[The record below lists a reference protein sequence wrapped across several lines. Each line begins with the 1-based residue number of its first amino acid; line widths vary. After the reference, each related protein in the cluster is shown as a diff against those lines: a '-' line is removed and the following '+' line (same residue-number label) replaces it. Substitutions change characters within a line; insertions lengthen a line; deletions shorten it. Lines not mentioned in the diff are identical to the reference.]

1 MKKMTALLLA
11 LLMVMSLAACAS
23 GQKGTSTEGETTDA
37 TETADTTTPNDVW
50 EMPAAGVTMQIPD
63 MLKNLKGT
71 AVPSDGGEIE
81 YGENVVYCEMDYF
94 TMPRETYDELMAK
107 SEITDEDK
115 NMYWDAY
122 HEVFYVFGIK
132 NGGSEELIE
141 YLTDYEIPTDSLEEI
156 GAAGEYRF
164 FYDAV
169 SADADSEA
177 LGEYAEE
184 YAAVMG
190 GKDTYI
196 AGMTFA
202 EPVSQYTVADEG
214 TVVDFDTTDLDGN
227 PVSMSDIF
235 AQHDVT
241 MINIWAT
248 WCGPCVN
255 EMPELADLNRELAD
269 KNCAVVGILSDETDE
284 ATLADAKE
292 ILENAGAD
300 FTVVIAPENLDEIAP
315 FQAYPT
321 SYFIDSEG
329 KIIGNPVIGANPDAY
344 SVRID
349 EALSAVNGN

>member
-1 MKKMTALLLA
+1 MKKLTALLLA
-11 LLMVMSLAACAS
+11 LVMIMSLAACAS
-23 GQKGTSTEGETTDA
+23 GQKETTED
-37 TETADTTTPNDVW
+37 TESSETAASGDVW

-63 MLKNLKGT
+63 ILKNLKGT

-81 YGENVVYCEMDYF
+81 YGGNVVYCELDYF
-94 TMPRETYDELMAK
+94 TLPRETYDELTSK
-107 SEITDEDK
+107 TDVTDEDRE
-115 NMYWDAY
+115 MYNNAY
-122 HEVFYVFGIK
+122 YTVFFVFGIK
-132 NGGSEELIE
+132 NGGAEELTE
-141 YLTDYEIPTDSLEEI
+141 YLADYEIPTDGLEEI
-156 GAAGEYRF
+156 GTAGEYTF
-164 FYDAV
+164 FYAPIDEGT
-169 SADADSEA
+169 DGED

-184 YAAVMG
+184 YEAVMG

-255 EMPELADLNRELAD
+255 EMPELANLNRELAD
-269 KNCAVVGILSDETDE
+269 KNCAIVGILSDETDE

-300 FTVVIAPENLDEIAP
+300 FTVVIAPENLGDIVP

-321 SYFIDSEG
+321 SYFIDSQG
-329 KIIGNPVIGANPDAY
+329 RVIGDPIVGAYPDRYAAK
-344 SVRID
+344 ID
-349 EALSAVNGN
+349 ETLAAVEGN

>member
-1 MKKMTALLLA
+1 MKKLTALLLA
-11 LLMVMSLAACAS
+11 LVMIMSLAACAS
-23 GQKGTSTEGETTDA
+23 GQKGTTEA
-37 TETADTTTPNDVW
+37 TSDDVW

-71 AVPSDGGEIE
+71 AVPMDGGEIE
-81 YGENVVYCEMDYF
+81 YGGNVVYCELDYF
-94 TMPRETYDELMAK
+94 TLPRETYDELTSK
-107 SEITDEDK
+107 TDVTDEDRE
-115 NMYWDAY
+115 MYNNAY
-122 HEVFYVFGIK
+122 YTVFIVFGIK
-132 NGGSEELIE
+132 NGGAVELAD
-141 YLTDYEIPTDSLEEI
+141 YLDDYDVPTDGLEEI
-156 GAAGEYRF
+156 GSAGEYTF
-164 FYDAV
+164 FYDQIG
-169 SADADSEA
+169 DATDGED

-184 YAAVMG
+184 FEAVMG

-202 EPVSQYTVADEG
+202 EPVSKYSVANEG
-214 TVVDFDTTDLDGN
+214 TAIDFDTTDLDGN
-227 PVSMSDIF
+227 PVKMSDIF

-300 FTVVIAPENLDEIAP
+300 FTVVIAPENLGDIIP

-321 SYFIDSEG
+321 SYFVDSQG
-329 KIIGNPVIGANPDAY
+329 KTIGDPIIGADPDAY
-344 SVRID
+344 GDRID
-349 EALSAVNGN
+349 ELLSAVEGD